1 MVEGGRDA
9 ATDTM
14 SCCSCVEGCGGRV
27 VRPCPVSNV
36 ATRGSARGAIPA
48 AAVPSGHPPATVA
61 AAVAAAASS
70 SSVHPTATST
80 AGSHSGGFRTPKR
93 ISAQTSIP
101 SSGWRVNSSR
111 ASSRCRNRC
120 MLSVPCAAPAGLA
133 CPPAFWALSSVTPA
147 APSRPAAIWFT
158 GEAYSWRFPLL
169 PPFWVT
175 VPVLGRGAYSVL
187 AMATPPAA

>member
-111 ASSRCRNRC
+111 ASSRRGIF
-120 MLSVPCAAPAGLA
+120 LEVSLAA
-133 CPPAFWALSSVTPA
+133 T
-147 APSRPAAIWFT
+147 
-158 GEAYSWRFPLL
+158 
-169 PPFWVT
+169 
-175 VPVLGRGAYSVL
+175 VLGHCARAGEGCILGARDGNSSSSL
-187 AMATPPAA
+187 R